1 MRDVMKKVLLII
13 LGVIL
18 MGIAVFLL
26 VFGSEIFSN
35 TLEDDASAVV
45 AVEPGDGTIAI
56 AAKLREQG
64 VIEHEKLF
72 RFYAMVTGHNES
84 WVSGEFDIE
93 AGMGFG
99 DLCER
104 LTTAIRSDVKVVL
117 VEGKQARQMAQTL
130 EDAGIC
136 SADAFMEAV
145 RENDYDFEFLKGIDH
160 ENPLEGYL
168 FPDTYYFEKDT
179 DPRVVVETMLRGFE
193 ENMYKEEYIE
203 RAEEL
208 GYTFDEMIILASV
221 VESESSGTEN
231 MKKVAGVFYNRLNSP
246 DFPKLQSC
254 VTVEYAMG
262 VKKSIITYED
272 TQIDSPYNTY
282 KYPGLPI
289 GPISNPGIEALEATL
304 YPAEHHY
311 YYFQSDQYGNL
322 YFAETV
328 EEHDAIKS
336 EVQADWDSE
345 VIEVYGK

>member
-1 MRDVMKKVLLII
+1 MKKLLLIV
-13 LGVIL
+13 LAVIL
-18 MGIAVFLL
+18 LGIAMFFI
-26 VFGSEIFSN
+26 VFGGEIFSN
-35 TLEDDASAVV
+35 TLEEGETAVIT
-45 AVEPGDGTIAI
+45 VEAGDGTIAI
-56 AAKLREQG
+56 GRDLKEQG
-64 VIEHEKLF
+64 VIAHEKLF
-72 RFYAMVTGHNES
+72 RLYTIVTGHNGD
-84 WVSGEFDIE
+84 WVSGEFTLE
-93 AGMGFG
+93 PGMGFG
-99 DLCER
+99 AICDL
-104 LTTAIRSDVKVVL
+104 LTTAVRSDIKVVL

-130 EDAGIC
+130 EEAGIC
-136 SADAFMEAV
+136 SADGFMEAV
-145 RENDYDFEFLKGIDH
+145 SRADYDFPFLKGIDH

-179 DPRVVVETMLRGFE
+179 DPRIVVETMLRGFE
-193 ENMYKEEYIE
+193 ENMYREEYID
-203 RAEEL
+203 RAEEM
-208 GYTFDEMIILASV
+208 GYSFDEMIILASV

-231 MKKVAGVFYNRLNSP
+231 MKKVAGVFYNRLNNP
-246 DFPKLQSC
+246 DFPRLQSC

-289 GPISNPGIEALEATL
+289 GPISNPGIDALEATL
-304 YPAEHHY
+304 YPAEHDY